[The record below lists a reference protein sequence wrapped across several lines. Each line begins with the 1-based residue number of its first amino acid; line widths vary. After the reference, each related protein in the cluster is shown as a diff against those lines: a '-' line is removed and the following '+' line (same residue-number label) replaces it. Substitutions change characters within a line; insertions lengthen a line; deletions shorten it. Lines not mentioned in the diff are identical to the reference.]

1 MRIREGKGRT
11 EITKKDDW
19 SGRIFPVVLVYFLGI
34 FMCVSPNQPARFGP
48 GNDPS
53 IIIMSVDD
61 VKHLFGLFTT

>member
-11 EITKKDDW
+11 EITKKDYW
-19 SGRIFPVVLVYFLGI
+19 SGRIFPVVLVHFLSI
-34 FMCVSPNQPARFGP
+34 FMCVPPDQPARFGP

-53 IIIMSVDD
+53 IIIVSVDD